1 MRNLLCIISTICGGG
16 LLSITS
22 PAAAQQAAK
31 PTNQVATADVQNR
44 LDQLQKLVEQ
54 QQQRIEKLQGEL
66 DAARSADQNA
76 VRTEEIK
83 KVVREVMA
91 DAEFRESMYP
101 DVTQVG
107 YDHGFYIK
115 SSDEAFLLNIQGL
128 LAIRYIGTERQND
141 NPRIQGKQRQD
152 DINGFEISKLYLTFA
167 GHLHTEKLTYQIT
180 VKGDTVYSDNWTT
193 YYAFVNYE
201 IVKEFQIQAG
211 LQDMPQGRQF
221 LTWDSQQ
228 QFIDRSVAEE
238 VFTLG
243 QSVGVMAHG
252 DLGKRLS
259 YMAGVFNGVADPW
272 DSPSLDQLDTDFA
285 YAARV
290 VGHLLGE
297 GINSEM
303 DLAYSKD
310 PLLDVAASFYYNDDN
325 GDRTGP
331 ALLYSIPESI
341 RSGRGIGGN
350 AVVDSR
356 GTEYFGFGADVAFRY
371 RGFSVTAE
379 WYLRDVESDSSYS
392 NWALFTRKGGPS
404 HLQGGYIQAGYFIV
418 PRKVEVAA
426 RLGGVWDNWND
437 NTWEYAFGAN
447 YYPFGSNNFKIQ
459 ADFTHIDEAPVTSQ
473 WININQNDHIDM
485 FRVQLMLGFE

>member
-1 MRNLLCIISTICGGG
+1 MRNVFCVFPVLWAGG
-16 LLSITS
+16 LFSVAA
-22 PAAAQQAAK
+22 PAAAQQGAG
-31 PTNQVATADVQNR
+31 PVGELATADVQSR

-66 DAARSADQNA
+66 NAAKAADQSA
-76 VRTEEIK
+76 VRTEEIR

-91 DAEFRESMYP
+91 DAEFRESLYP

-128 LAIRYIGTERQND
+128 LAIRYIGTERQNE
-141 NPRIQGKQRQD
+141 NPRVAGRQKQD
-152 DINGFEISKLYLTFA
+152 DINAFEISKLYLTFA
-167 GHLHTEKLTYQIT
+167 GHLYTEKLTYQVT
-180 VKGDTVYSDNWTT
+180 VKGDAVYSDNGTT

-211 LQDMPQGRQF
+211 LMDMPQGRQF
-221 LTWDSQQ
+221 LIWDSQQ
-228 QFIDRSVAEE
+228 QFVDRGVAED
-238 VFTLG
+238 VFALG

-252 DLGKRLS
+252 DLGKRLT
-259 YMAGVFNGVADPW
+259 YMVGAFNGVADPW
-272 DSPSLDQLDTDFA
+272 DSPTLGQLDTDFA
-285 YAARV
+285 YAARL

-297 GINSEM
+297 GISSEM

-325 GDRTGP
+325 GDRLGP
-331 ALLYSIPESI
+331 ALLYSIPERI

-371 RGFSVTAE
+371 RGFSITAE
-379 WYLRDVESDSSYS
+379 WYLRDVESDSRYS
-392 NWALFTRKGGPS
+392 NWALFTTRRGPS

-418 PRKVEVAA
+418 PKKVEVAA
-426 RLGGVWDNWND
+426 RMGGVWDNWND

-459 ADFTHIDEAPVTSQ
+459 ADFTHIDEASVTSQ
-473 WININQNDHIDM
+473 WINMNQNDHIDM
-485 FRVQLMLGFE
+485 FRVQLMVGFE